1 MDRDNAPD
9 ASRESLVLPAPLP
22 APQPA
27 PRSAP
32 ETLTSEIEKLNTDD
46 EGAVPKRVSRVCGPP
61 PLHVG
66 VGRAPLSLSAAEEE
80 TV

>member
-1 MDRDNAPD
+1 MPLAP
-9 ASRESLVLPAPLP
+9 RPAPRL

-27 PRSAP
+27 PQPAP
-32 ETLTSEIEKLNTDD
+32 ETLTSEIEKLDTDN
-46 EGAVPKRVSRVCGPP
+46 EIAIPKLVSRVCGPP